1 MGAYTG
7 KIDWNSLRDPV
18 QATCS
23 YASRESVF
31 APWSSVTQPK
41 AGAVAIRDTVDAP
54 GKPA

>member
-1 MGAYTG
+1 MAAYTG

-23 YASRESVF
+23 YASRESVLR
-31 APWSSVTQPK
+31 ATQPK
-41 AGAVAIRDTVDAP
+41 AGAVAIRDAVDAP